1 MDNRGIRLPK
11 KIEIV
16 FQDNKIEAILNDSVT
31 AKKLLKILPIKSE
44 VNLWG
49 NEVYF
54 EIPVEAELE
63 NGKEL
68 MEIGNIAFWPSGNA
82 FCIFFGP
89 TPAGDGSQPR
99 AISPV
104 TVIGKIISEDGTDKL
119 KQLNPSDS
127 IEVRSVNNR

>member
-1 MDNRGIRLPK
+1 MPK